1 MLIMNCMKKNGIQK
15 ISKRTN
21 CRGYN
26 VLNTLKHSQIIYAFR
41 YHLPGALTNLELSPV
56 VKGIIKEDTYRNGIT
71 YNRIFRINKKGE
83 PGREMCSWAWFLF
96 ETEAEANDAQRWYKH
111 YRGTYPNF
119 SLDEIAKMVRNGI
132 LEVP

>member
-1 MLIMNCMKKNGIQK
+1 M
-15 ISKRTN
+15 SKRTN
-21 CRGYN
+21 RRGYN

-96 ETEAEANDAQRWYKH
+96 ETEAEANDAYQELLENLTTDLNDKI
-111 YRGTYPNF
+111 GVIQT
-119 SLDEIAKMVRNGI
+119 LLEKVEKAKV
-132 LEVP
+132 